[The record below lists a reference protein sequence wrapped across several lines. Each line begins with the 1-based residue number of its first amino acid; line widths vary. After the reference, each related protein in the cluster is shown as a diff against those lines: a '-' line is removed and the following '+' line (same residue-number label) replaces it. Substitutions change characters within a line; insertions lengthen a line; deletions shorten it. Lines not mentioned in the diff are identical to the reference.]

1 MSEARLLP
9 LPSSLDKKRER
20 KKKKK
25 QLDTVG
31 LKTGA
36 NHNLHFSSGER
47 RSQSEGESAAQVP
60 VRGDQS
66 EEDSGGGESVANGN
80 RETSARRRA
89 SWSLEGFWEAESEQK
104 LLCRASRGSPWQ
116 RSGTRALPSQ
126 LAFANLYTK
135 VLAAVRRIRPRRC
148 KVVFTSQARRAP
160 SGSRVF
166 PFVAEVG
173 SRGKRLKME
182 RLIKES
188 GNPAVL
194 EVNAR
199 GYKTALVRDA

>member
-66 EEDSGGGESVANGN
+66 EEDSGGGS
-80 RETSARRRA
+80 RWPMETGRRA
-89 SWSLEGFWEAESEQK
+89 RGVGPVGALKVFGRLKVNKSCFAGRLED
-104 LLCRASRGSPWQ
+104 RRGSAQALGLSHRNWPSLICTQ
-116 RSGTRALPSQ
+116 RCSPPCGGSGD
-126 LAFANLYTK
+126 
-135 VLAAVRRIRPRRC
+135 AAVRWYLHHKR
-148 KVVFTSQARRAP
+148 AGRRAAAA
-160 SGSRVF
+160 F
-166 PFVAEVG
+166 F
-173 SRGKRLKME
+173 RL
-182 RLIKES
+182 
-188 GNPAVL
+188 
-194 EVNAR
+194 
-199 GYKTALVRDA
+199 